1 MACRRLRVAAAAHTR
16 RFKVPH
22 SLQDEQENSRRDG
35 VRDGWFV
42 SCVLERVVSLPLLKR
57 VADDG
62 VTFVMTPRSGARP
75 GAVRRDGGELA
86 LDRRMPSRAPD
97 PGEQYRFH
105 FDMRRCIG
113 CKCCVV
119 ACNEQNGNPA
129 AINWRR
135 VVEIE
140 GGWYPTT
147 RRAYLSMGCNHC
159 VNPTCL
165 SGCPVN
171 AYTKDPVTGIVRHSA
186 DACIGCQYCTWQ
198 CSYGVPQYNPERGVV
213 GKCDMCHGR
222 LEHGQAPACVS
233 ACPEGAI
240 QIEIVNTDAWRTAV
254 AASVSGEG
262 LPAADGSLST
272 TRVTMPAQLPPDA
285 RSVGITHLTP
295 EHAHWS
301 LVMMT
306 VLTQLSVG
314 AFVTI
319 WVLQLLGAAT
329 RLGIGA
335 LTALVVAGVALT
347 GATLHLGRP
356 VYAYRALKMWRR
368 SWLSRE
374 VLLFTAFSGV
384 AALYAALLWMEIHG
398 SLILGGLTAGL
409 GIAGVMASGCI
420 YRVPSR
426 PAWNTRLTLVQ
437 FSLTA
442 AVLGPLVAAAL
453 GASDARWIAWAAA
466 TMSGAQ
472 LVFVALRF
480 VQLIAGDAVELQGT
494 ARLLS
499 TTFKP
504 HFITRGVLLAAGGVV
519 LPLTAADATTWWTAL
534 VVALAGEI
542 LGRYLFFVSV
552 VPKHMAAP
560 YLQIGS
566 EAA

>member
-1 MACRRLRVAAAAHTR
+1 L
-16 RFKVPH
+16 
-22 SLQDEQENSRRDG
+22 
-35 VRDGWFV
+35 
-42 SCVLERVVSLPLLKR
+42 SLPLLKR

-62 VTFVMTPRSGARP
+62 PTFVMTPRSGVRP
-75 GAVRRDGGELA
+75 AASRAGVDDGGELA
-86 LDRRMPSRAPD
+86 LDRRMPSRVPG

-105 FDMRRCIG
+105 FDMSRCIG
-113 CKCCVV
+113 CKSCVV

-135 VVEIE
+135 VVDIE
-140 GGWYPTT
+140 GGSYPNAQ
-147 RRAYLSMGCNHC
+147 RAHLSMGCNHC

-165 SGCPVN
+165 TGCPVD

-186 DACIGCQYCTWQ
+186 EACIGCQYCTWN

-222 LEHGQAPACVS
+222 LELGQAPACVS

-240 QIEIVNTDAWRTAV
+240 QIEIVETDAWRAAV
-254 AASVSGEG
+254 AASAAGKG
-262 LPAADGSLST
+262 LPAGDSSLST
-272 TRVTMPAQLPPDA
+272 TRVTMPAHLPLDA
-285 RSVGITHLTP
+285 RPVGITHLVP

-319 WVLQLLGAAT
+319 WVLQLFGAAT
-329 RLGIGA
+329 RLGTAA
-335 LTALVVAGVALT
+335 LTALLVAGLALNV
-347 GATLHLGRP
+347 ATLHLGRP

-384 AALYAALLWMEIHG
+384 AALYAALLWTGVQG
-398 SLILGGLTAGL
+398 SLILGGLTSLLGL
-409 GIAGVMASGCI
+409 AGVTATGCI
-420 YRVPSR
+420 YRVPAR
-426 PAWNTRLTLVQ
+426 PAWNTPLTLLQ
-437 FSLTA
+437 FNVTA
-442 AVLGPLVAAAL
+442 AALGPLLVAAL
-453 GASDARWIAWAAA
+453 GASDARWLSWGAASMA
-466 TMSGAQ
+466 GVQ
-472 LVFVALRF
+472 LVLVVLGFVR
-480 VQLIAGDAVELQGT
+480 LIASGDAELQGT

-499 TTFKP
+499 TIFKP
-504 HFITRGVLLAAGGVV
+504 HFITRGVLLAVGGVV
-519 LPLTAADATTWWTAL
+519 LPLVAADAAAWRAAL
-534 VVALAGEI
+534 VLSLAGEI

-552 VPKHMAAP
+552 VPKHMAVP